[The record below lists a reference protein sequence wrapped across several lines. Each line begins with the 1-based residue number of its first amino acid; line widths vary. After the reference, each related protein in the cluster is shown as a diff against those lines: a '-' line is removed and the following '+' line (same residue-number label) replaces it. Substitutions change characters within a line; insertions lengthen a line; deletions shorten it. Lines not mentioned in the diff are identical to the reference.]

1 MAIRRLRRSLME
13 CASKLSLLSLCALL
27 AACSAGDSG
36 LELGEERSSPDE
48 AADTTEMIEAIKVL
62 NTPGESLWV
71 SPVSRI
77 FS

>member
-13 CASKLSLLSLCALL
+13 CASKLSLLSPLL
-27 AACSAGDSG
+27 AACGAGDSG